1 MPLSLSIVVPDYVHS
16 LPTRPISMLKVYI
29 SHQKEEIFLL
39 AQALPTEKMWSDMRG
54 KIFGQIFTPHLL
66 TQLKSAIQGI
76 AQIVMQECRQI
87 HSLI

>member
-39 AQALPTEKMWSDMRG
+39 AQALPTETNVEGHGW
-54 KIFGQIFTPHLL
+54 
-66 TQLKSAIQGI
+66 
-76 AQIVMQECRQI
+76 
-87 HSLI
+87 